1 MDSRELCM
9 HEGQRHQKFQDNG
22 KILCDC
28 HTAFDQCHRTKTTVN
43 YCFSFISLLA
53 DLYTLII
60 IMCLVHWMNTNMQI
74 GPPHGN
80 GAVEWNDTMAWAK
93 WERKTPQKHTHS
105 SRQHSTPCCTRMN
118 RIEYIYISMIE
129 WRAMSNGIDINHKFP
144 FDCVLCCIRMRHV
157 CLFFLLYSNAVNVSI
172 VENCFCDCVH
182 VACIY
187 VTRL

>member
-53 DLYTLII
+53 GLYTLII

-118 RIEYIYISMIE
+118 RIEYIYIYLWLSGE
-129 WRAMSNGIDINHKFP
+129 QWAMALTSITSFHSTVCCAASE
-144 FDCVLCCIRMRHV
+144 CVMFV
-157 CLFFLLYSNAVNVSI
+157 CFFFI
-172 VENCFCDCVH
+172 VFQCS
-182 VACIY
+182 
-187 VTRL
+187 